1 MLSVEPGAPICI
13 YWPWRGNINTR
24 DGGQRAHLQLLHVAI
39 DALKYHRVS
48 PVLPK
53 TPVCWAASECCTG
66 MATGL
71 FRARECQR
79 WGRGVPT
86 LWCPLLVG
94 LSSAWWSRDVPHSCL
109 RPSLPFAACSLGA
122 APSWLSSPGV
132 PLNWE
137 MWVLLPPRNGLRVV
151 SLSSQI
157 TLKSVQIVNFRSFL
171 ELKLLQLTLLQ
182 PQKAIPLKRNYY
194 YYTINP
200 PKHTQRTW
208 FRTRYRNN
216 LSSLCGLEG
225 WYLEQLVKQKCL
237 APGLALLLND
247 PLFMCHLSNPW
258 RDR

>member
-1 MLSVEPGAPICI
+1 MEVKELTFSCCTWPSMPWNTTVSALSSQRPRCAELPLNAARE
-13 YWPWRGNINTR
+13 WPQGSSGLGNASAG
-24 DGGQRAHLQLLHVAI
+24 DV
-39 DALKYHRVS
+39 VS
-48 PVLPK
+48 PP
-53 TPVCWAASECCTG
+53 
-66 MATGL
+66 
-71 FRARECQR
+71 F
-79 WGRGVPT
+79 GVPT